1 MTDLALRDRL
11 LRGIDTLQLTVTEDQ
26 VATLL
31 RLADRLVH
39 WSARVNLTA
48 IREPAAVIDRHLLDS
63 LAILPWLNGDR
74 ILDIGTGAGFPGLP
88 LAIVCPDRHF
98 ALLDSVGKKIRFV
111 VQMAAELALPNVAGL
126 NERLP
131 AFRTEPPFM
140 TITARAYARL
150 DAIIDDCEHILADG
164 GRILAMK
171 GQSPDDELAAISEHW
186 QAELVPLDIPG
197 LDEKR
202 HLAILERRR

>member
-1 MTDLALRDRL
+1 MNSSDLRERL
-11 LRGIDTLQLTVTEDQ
+11 CRGIDTLQLDVAEAQ
-26 VATLL
+26 VDTLL
-31 RLADRLVH
+31 KLADRLVH
-39 WSARVNLTA
+39 WSERINLTA
-48 IREPAAVIDRHLLDS
+48 IREPVAVIDRHLLDS
-63 LAILPWLNGDR
+63 LAITPWLAGER
-74 ILDIGTGAGFPGLP
+74 VLDVGTGAGFPGLP
-88 LAIVCPDRHF
+88 LAVVSPERQF

-111 VQMAAELALPNVAGL
+111 VQMAAELGLRNVLGL

-131 AFRTEPPFM
+131 GFRTEPPFM

-150 DAIIDDCEHILADG
+150 DAIISDCEHILADG

-171 GQSPDDELAAISEHW
+171 GQSPEDELAAISEHW
-186 QAELVPLDIPG
+186 QAEVVPLAIPG